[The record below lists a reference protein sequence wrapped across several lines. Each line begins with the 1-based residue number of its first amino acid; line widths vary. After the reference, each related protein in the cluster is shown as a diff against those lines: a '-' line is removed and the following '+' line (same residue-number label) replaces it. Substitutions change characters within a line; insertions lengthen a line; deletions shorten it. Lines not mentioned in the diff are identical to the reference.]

1 MNPLSKTP
9 FLSLLV
15 PLIAGIL
22 IQYYLHIE
30 TFCIL
35 FFLMGAGFMLLSYFV
50 VKNKYFNLRWLFGIG
65 LFLFTMGIGIVS
77 TRNRQIESENIFD
90 TQQHTYK
97 GIIIDIPQDKQR
109 SIAYKVVLPDYGK
122 KIVCYFQLDSTKTDL
137 RPGDEFLFRAA
148 IQPFKNAGNPDD
160 FDYVTYMYNQG
171 YAGSAYVSAASWMT
185 TGKTSSSPEIVAQ
198 RYRQKILD
206 FYKSLGFDD
215 TEYAIISALT
225 IGYQNAL
232 SDDIKQAFRT
242 TGTVHVLSVS
252 GLHVGIIYLMIA
264 SLLGFI
270 KKTSRFYRIKPALI
284 ILLLWIYAFLAGLSP
299 SVTRASLMLSMFCL
313 SELFGRRSYSVHA
326 MYIAAFLLLLYNPFS
341 FFNIGF
347 QLSFLSV
354 AGILYLQPKVS
365 GLLKLRNKIGRRVWE
380 SFTLSCVA
388 QLATFPLCLYYFGTF
403 PTYFFITNLIIVP
416 LVTLITE
423 FFGLIILAKGLSML
437 LPSIADY
444 LFYLPL
450 KIVQLLLWLLTKSVH
465 FFESLPF
472 ALIQDIDMSF
482 SGLLLLVSFIL
493 MSLAF
498 FLHRKTAYLKA
509 SLCIIVVSFISGINN
524 NIKTE
529 PDSLIVYNRKNGTEI
544 RWQINNKYYI
554 LTEKDLLS
562 GYKLLDINSKRILVL
577 SKNSLQDKH
586 SSEKFK
592 IDYLLLT
599 GDGSVSLNNINEY
612 FSFDNLILDSS
623 LSKKQARALVKE
635 CQKLY
640 IQYYDVG
647 QNGAYR
653 IIF

>member
-35 FFLMGAGFMLLSYFV
+35 FFLIGAGFMLLSYFV

-122 KIVCYFQLDSTKTDL
+122 KIVCYFQLDSTKTKL

-577 SKNSLQDKH
+577 SKNFLQDKH